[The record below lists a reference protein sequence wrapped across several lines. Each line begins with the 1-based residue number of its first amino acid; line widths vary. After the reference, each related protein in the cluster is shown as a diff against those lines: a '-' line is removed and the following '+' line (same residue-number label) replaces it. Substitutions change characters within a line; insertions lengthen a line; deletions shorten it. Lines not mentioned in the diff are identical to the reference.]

1 MMRFYFLIT
10 LLEYLATN
18 FIKNIFFNVDYQ
30 VVIIHLYI
38 SDTIM
43 QTILH
48 YMFIAE
54 NTLSTLIVATGI
66 INLSVKSK

>member
-66 INLSVKSK
+66 INLSFKSK